1 MSAGSGRLPVEYVVP
16 LRRSDD
22 AADLPESTD
31 HLRRRAGLVD
41 VTVVDGSEPVAE
53 CGRRRRHGTAAFG
66 PADAV
71 WAPLWVGERAV
82 TVWLAV
88 LARLRGGVRYRGE
101 RIPRAGTRPA
111 LPERHKRRSGM
122 GLAA

>member
-1 MSAGSGRLPVEYVVP
+1 MPPPIRPSPIIP
-16 LRRSDD
+16 ICMP
-22 AADLPESTD
+22 AADSNRIT
-31 HLRRRAGLVD
+31 
-41 VTVVDGSEPVAE
+41 
-53 CGRRRRHGTAAFG
+53 GRRRRHGTAAFG
-66 PADAV
+66 PSDAV

-101 RIPRAGTRPA
+101 RMPRAGTRPVPRQRA
-111 LPERHKRRSGM
+111 DVM